1 MELEKTKP
9 SLNRTLALLGV
20 PGFPQE
26 ITGKQNSRVTTR
38 LNERKTNST
47 GLPSCNESTVCH
59 RNEISRKATGPDHAE
74 LTPFPASPTA
84 LPHST
89 AWGGGCPLGAHGFAD
104 LEGVTARSCC
114 PALSTAAALRS
125 HCALQGERRLWDAIR
140 GLPAPKF

>member
-1 MELEKTKP
+1 MMELEKTKP

-89 AWGGGCPLGAHGFAD
+89 AWGGWVPLGSPWLCRPRRSDSQELLPCAEHCCC
-104 LEGVTARSCC
+104 TA
-114 PALSTAAALRS
+114 
-125 HCALQGERRLWDAIR
+125 
-140 GLPAPKF
+140 LPLCSPGREKDVGCN